1 MKEDK
6 TFFEKLYEAG
16 EEGFARFT
24 KDLLSQPKFS
34 EAVGRALR
42 NAAATKGA
50 VDRNVEALL
59 GMFNVPS
66 KADYNKLLAK
76 VETVQ
81 GTLVN
86 LNIKLDRLLATLATQ
101 EKFVKP
107 ARRKRKRPKVTA
119 APVRRPHSERAKVT
133 S

>member
-34 EAVGRALR
+34 EAMARALR

-50 VDRNVEALL
+50 VDRNVEMLL

-76 VETVQ
+76 IETVQ
-81 GTLVN
+81 GTLMN
-86 LNIKLDRLLATLATQ
+86 LNIKLDRILATLAAQ

-107 ARRKRKRPKVTA
+107 AHRKPKRSKVAST
-119 APVRRPHSERAKVT
+119 PVRRPHSERDKVT

>member
-6 TFFEKLYEAG
+6 TFLEKLYEAG
-16 EEGFARFT
+16 EEGFARFA
-24 KDLLSQPKFS
+24 KDLLSHPKFS
-34 EAVGRALR
+34 ETMERALR
-42 NAAATKGA
+42 NAAATKGV
-50 VDRNVEALL
+50 VDRNVEVVL
-59 GMFNVPS
+59 GMLNVPS

-101 EKFVKP
+101 EKAVKP
-107 ARRKRKRPKVTA
+107 ARRKGKRPKVPV
-119 APVRRPHSERAKVT
+119 APVKRPHSERKKGRP
-133 S
+133 

>member
-16 EEGFARFT
+16 EEGFARFA
-24 KDLLSQPKFS
+24 KDILSHPKFS
-34 EAVGRALR
+34 EAMERALR

-50 VDRNVEALL
+50 VDRNVEVLL
-59 GMFNVPS
+59 GMLKVPS

-76 VETVQ
+76 VETIQ

-86 LNIKLDRLLATLATQ
+86 LNIKLDRLLATLATK
-101 EKFVKP
+101 EKATK
-107 ARRKRKRPKVTA
+107 
-119 APVRRPHSERAKVT
+119 PVRRRGKHAKVSPPPAGQSRSERDEIT
-133 S
+133 P